1 MRVVWE
7 TQFDCECSLCLS
19 FWIYE
24 KQWHGMVLVLIL
36 VFMVG
41 SAIVKFTMVSR
52 LLEEIYYVKRQITCE
67 TFLACWKKQALPGGQ
82 VQTPL
87 GPGDKAW
94 RNSR

>member
-67 TFLACWKKQALPGGQ
+67 TFLACWKNF
-82 VQTPL
+82 TM
-87 GPGDKAW
+87 
-94 RNSR
+94 